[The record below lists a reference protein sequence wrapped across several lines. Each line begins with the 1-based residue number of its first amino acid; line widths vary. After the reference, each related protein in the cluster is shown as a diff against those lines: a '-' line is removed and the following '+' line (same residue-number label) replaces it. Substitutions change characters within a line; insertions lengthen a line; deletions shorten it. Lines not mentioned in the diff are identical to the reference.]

1 MAILQQTVNDNYNRW
16 FVKYCVKKK
25 INEKETGN
33 GQNSVKSEGA
43 GQLEEA

>member
-16 FVKYCVKKK
+16 FVKYCVKK